1 VDGAVARPE
10 TTEVAEP
17 DTFVG
22 PPVAVRPTRTAAAA
36 REAAGMK
43 KILEVGGFLLFLWGA
58 AGVAHELTGWFRLWG
73 VVDRLAFLDGHELYA
88 SIVLAVLGG
97 ALMVASDRFR

>member
-1 VDGAVARPE
+1 MRETCAFTVATRE
-10 TTEVAEP
+10 GGG
-17 DTFVG
+17 DLRVG
-22 PPVAVRPTRTAAAA
+22 PAPAPAH
-36 REAAGMK
+36 
-43 KILEVGGFLLFLWGA
+43 GGFLLFLWGA

-73 VVDRLAFLDGHELYA
+73 VVDRLVLLDGHELYA

>member
-1 VDGAVARPE
+1 
-10 TTEVAEP
+10 
-17 DTFVG
+17 
-22 PPVAVRPTRTAAAA
+22 
-36 REAAGMK
+36 
-43 KILEVGGFLLFLWGA
+43 
-58 AGVAHELTGWFRLWG
+58 VAHELTGWFRLWG